1 MPLLL
6 PRPRVLPRH
15 TKIPKE
21 GERGERTVIEEETT
35 ARPEFGALRRAI
47 EGRDADTLIGFY
59 SDDAELRV
67 LNGDA
72 LGGPAFE
79 LRGRAQMERYLR
91 AVCEQ
96 EMTCLLLE
104 GEPAFGRGSV
114 SFGSTCE
121 YPGGTR
127 VSVTTTLE
135 LDGEGRILRH
145 TDVAQSARSDVRAND
160 EHETASRVGVDRRNE
175 KGRE

>member
-1 MPLLL
+1 
-6 PRPRVLPRH
+6 
-15 TKIPKE
+15 
-21 GERGERTVIEEETT
+21 VIEEETT
-35 ARPEFGALRRAI
+35 ARPDLGALRRAI

-59 SDDAELRV
+59 SDEAELRV

-72 LGGPAFE
+72 PGGTAFE
-79 LRGRAQMERYLR
+79 LKGRPQLERYLH

-104 GEPAFGRGSV
+104 GEPAFGRGSI

-121 YPGGTR
+121 YPGGAR
-127 VSVTTTLE
+127 VLLRTTLE

-145 TDVAQSARSDVRAND
+145 TDVAHSTRSDERS
-160 EHETASRVGVDRRNE
+160 ER
-175 KGRE
+175 

>member
-1 MPLLL
+1 M
-6 PRPRVLPRH
+6 
-15 TKIPKE
+15 
-21 GERGERTVIEEETT
+21 IEEETT
-35 ARPEFGALRRAI
+35 ARPDFGALRHAI
-47 EGRDADTLIGFY
+47 EVRDAEALIGFY
-59 SDDAELRV
+59 AEDAELRV

-72 LGGPAFE
+72 PGGPAFE
-79 LRGRAQMERYLR
+79 QRGRSQIERYLR

-96 EMTCLLLE
+96 EMTCLLQ

-135 LDGEGRILRH
+135 LDGEGKILRH
-145 TDVAQSARSDVRAND
+145 TDVARKAPAATRRARGARD
-160 EHETASRVGVDRRNE
+160 EHEAEGRVGHERRDE
-175 KGRE
+175 KGRKRDD